1 VRDDLRR
8 GAAFFDLHASA
19 PYRLDVFGASIKDG
33 RANTLHRRLFT
44 VETANTG
51 EMLVR
56 QESLFL
62 EISPAPKGTSVP
74 SDGHLPDR
82 AAVEHYLVQS
92 ALQPFLTEVA
102 AQRNKEVD
110 TISRHMEISLGELIH
125 RQNLQ
130 LAELVNRQQAGATIP
145 GLDGNIALSEAHL
158 DELNLR
164 LENRRA
170 ALQNERQCTIGDIQ
184 HLGRAWV
191 LPHPERNSP
200 GFAPMVRDDEI
211 ERIAVLEAIRHETE
225 RGWVVESVEADN
237 RGFDLIS
244 RKPHPHD
251 EKTFTD
257 VRFIEV
263 KGRVA
268 IGEVALTA
276 NEYKTADRLKRD
288 YWLYVVFNCGTAPE
302 LHAVQDPSRLGW
314 APLVKIEHYHVGAAA
329 ILGGTTKE

>member
-1 VRDDLRR
+1 V
-8 GAAFFDLHASA
+8 
-19 PYRLDVFGASIKDG
+19 
-33 RANTLHRRLFT
+33 
-44 VETANTG
+44 
-51 EMLVR
+51 
-56 QESLFL
+56 
-62 EISPAPKGTSVP
+62 SPASKGTPVP
-74 SDGHLPDR
+74 NDDQLPDR
-82 AAVEHYLVQS
+82 DAVERALVDS
-92 ALQPFLTEVA
+92 ALKPFLAETS
-102 AQRNKEVD
+102 AQRDKEVS

-130 LAELVNRQQAGATIP
+130 LAELVGRQQEGATVP

-158 DELNLR
+158 DELNNR

-170 ALQNERQCTIGDIQ
+170 ELQNEKQCTIGDIQ

-200 GFAPMVRDDEI
+200 GFAPMVRDEEI
-211 ERIAVLEAIRHETE
+211 ERIAVEEAKRHEIA

-263 KGRVA
+263 NGRVA
-268 IGEVALTA
+268 VGEVALTA
-276 NEYKTADRLKRD
+276 NEYKTADRLKKD
-288 YWLYVVFNCGTAPE
+288 YWLYVVFNCGAKPE
-302 LHAVQDPSRLGW
+302 LHPVQDPGRLGW
-314 APLVKIEHYHVGAAA
+314 EPIVRIEHYHTSPEA
-329 ILGGTTKE
+329 ILRAETQ

>member
-1 VRDDLRR
+1 MF
-8 GAAFFDLHASA
+8 A
-19 PYRLDVFGASIKDG
+19 ASIKDG

-44 VETANTG
+44 VETASTG

-158 DELNLR
+158 ET
-164 LENRRA
+164 ES
-170 ALQNERQCTIGDIQ
+170 
-184 HLGRAWV
+184 
-191 LPHPERNSP
+191 SP
-200 GFAPMVRDDEI
+200 G
-211 ERIAVLEAIRHETE
+211 
-225 RGWVVESVEADN
+225 ES
-237 RGFDLIS
+237 
-244 RKPHPHD
+244 
-251 EKTFTD
+251 
-257 VRFIEV
+257 
-263 KGRVA
+263 
-268 IGEVALTA
+268 
-276 NEYKTADRLKRD
+276 
-288 YWLYVVFNCGTAPE
+288 
-302 LHAVQDPSRLGW
+302 Q
-314 APLVKIEHYHVGAAA
+314 
-329 ILGGTTKE
+329 GGLAE